1 MSAFVAIDVE
11 TADPWP
17 GSICQIGLVGFEAG
31 GLMRRS
37 WLVDPM
43 RPFDPVVCAVHGL
56 NAGRV
61 AGAPTFAAL
70 HPELMAAI
78 SGRTI
83 VSYTDFDARAIGSA
97 CLAAGLP
104 PPESIWLDAL
114 ALARA
119 AWPGAASHKLRTIGS
134 ELGIVFAEK
143 HDAEQDA
150 LAAAYVMLR
159 GLKILGLTAASAAP
173 AFAIRDVRVSPPP
186 TPRHAVPVGAGWGAA
201 LRAAAGV
208 PASLAGEVVVF
219 TGDMPFSRED
229 MADRVARFGGTV
241 KSSVTGKTT
250 LIVSG
255 WPTPE
260 AGGQKLKSAA
270 DRIMDGQ
277 AIRYCTPAEFEALLS
292 RLG

>member
-17 GSICQIGLVGFEAG
+17 GSICQIGLVGFEG
-31 GLMRRS
+31 GALARRN
-37 WLVDPM
+37 WLVDPG
-43 RPFDPVVCAVHGL
+43 RPFDPVVSAVHGI
-56 NAGRV
+56 NAARV
-61 AGAPTFAAL
+61 AGAPRFGAL
-70 HPELMAAI
+70 HAELMAAL
-78 SGRTI
+78 SGRVV

-97 CLAAGLP
+97 CLAAGLAA
-104 PPESIWLDAL
+104 PESFWLDGC

-119 AWPGAASHKLRTIGS
+119 AWPDAASHKLRAIGAG
-134 ELGIVFAEK
+134 LGIVFSDK

-150 LAAAYVMLR
+150 LAAAYIALK
-159 GLKILGLTAASAAP
+159 GLKVLGLTAPEAAP
-173 AFAIRDVRVSPPP
+173 RFAIRDVRVSLPPA
-186 TPRHAVPVGAGWGAA
+186 PRRVAPVGAGWGGA

-208 PASLAGEVVVF
+208 PDTLVGEVVVF
-219 TGDMPFSRED
+219 TGDMPFSREE
-229 MADRVARFGGTV
+229 MAERVAALGGTV
-241 KSSVTGKTT
+241 RGGVTGKTT

-277 AIRYCTPAEFEALLS
+277 AIRYCTPSEFEALLA